1 MADTVINGTSGND
14 VIHAGGGGAITL
26 VVSASIAEGIW
37 PNFNV
42 LVNGS
47 VVLADVTVTAA
58 RSSGATQSVTASVPA
73 GTTVTSVGIQY
84 TNDVQTTYSG
94 TEDRN
99 LYLSSVKLN
108 GTELPVSSSTYF
120 RTANSTTVEGQLAMV
135 WGGTL
140 TFSGP
145 VVQSA
150 GTAPAGGSVLIN
162 GFAGIDTVVFSGAR
176 GSYSFSH
183 TTTGHM
189 VGSTELVGVER
200 LVFADTKLALD
211 MNGNAGTAAELLA
224 ALFGPSSLNVKPIV
238 GIALGLLDGGM
249 GAHQLAALAIGT
261 PLFQQMAGSDSNAN
275 FVKLVFR
282 NVVGVDPNQQ
292 TLNSLTDLLDS
303 GTLTKASFAVIAAD
317 TPFNAA
323 NLVGVMQNGIEFA

>member
-150 GTAPAGGSVLIN
+150 GTAPEAASSSTGSPESIRWSSAGPVAATAS
-162 GFAGIDTVVFSGAR
+162 ATPR
-176 GSYSFSH
+176 P
-183 TTTGHM
+183 
-189 VGSTELVGVER
+189 
-200 LVFADTKLALD
+200 
-211 MNGNAGTAAELLA
+211 GTWWAPPSWWAWSA
-224 ALFGPSSLNVKPIV
+224 WCSPTPSSRW
-238 GIALGLLDGGM
+238 
-249 GAHQLAALAIGT
+249 T
-261 PLFQQMAGSDSNAN
+261 
-275 FVKLVFR
+275 
-282 NVVGVDPNQQ
+282 
-292 TLNSLTDLLDS
+292 
-303 GTLTKASFAVIAAD
+303 
-317 TPFNAA
+317 
-323 NLVGVMQNGIEFA
+323 